1 MYDDD
6 YDHYHGGDRNDF
18 DDGDRNDF
26 DDDDRLQLRTK
37 LCSEQIQLLVQL

>member
-6 YDHYHGGDRNDF
+6 YDHYHG
-18 DDGDRNDF
+18 GDRNDF